1 MTKARDLANFLGDNT
16 SLGTINDAYAAGT
29 LVPSSTNPNMVI
41 NGAMEINQRGDQTGV
56 TTVGY
61 VLDRFLCD
69 FSNVGTNSVTQDTDV
84 PEGQGFSKSMKIACT
99 ATQAI
104 EASTRMQIT
113 HRLEGFDSVQT
124 KFGTSDAES
133 LTLSFWIKANRSQT
147 FGVNFENELPVGGG
161 VDQGYQTSQT
171 YTTANTWQKMV
182 ITISGDTRTGK
193 GFTWNSSKAL
203 AFDICLSE
211 AGSDAGGGTA
221 SATWSDLTQNQKCTH
236 NTEHFA
242 DSTANYFN
250 ITGVKLELGSEATD
264 FQHTSF
270 GEELAK
276 CKRYYNS
283 SYNYGVVAGTAN
295 NDTPIAHMSR
305 GGSYNIIGQM
315 IHSTPMRATP
325 TVVIYNP
332 INGTVNQLKGDGS
345 SYANAA
351 VLADSF
357 AGTTFYV
364 NGTSITQ
371 TVFLSVHATFDAE
384 I

>member
-16 SLGTINDAYAAGT
+16 SLGTINNAYDAGT

-56 TTVGY
+56 TTGGY
-61 VLDRFLCD
+61 ILDRFLCD
-69 FSNVGTNSVTQDTDV
+69 FVNVGTNSVTQDTDV
-84 PEGQGFSKSMKIACT
+84 PEGQGFAKSMKIACT

-104 EASTRMQIT
+104 EASTIMQIT

-211 AGSDAGGGTA
+211 AGSNAGGGTA

-242 DSTANYFN
+242 DSTSNYFN

-264 FQHTSF
+264 FQHVPYA
-270 GEELAK
+270 EELAK
-276 CKRYYNS
+276 CQRYFQVHNMPQDYSTSDNNNAIYR
-283 SYNYGVVAGTAN
+283 SYILPVEMRAIGTGTEIDTIRYWRNTTPNTANASIYAGTNLFNVTA
-295 NDTPIAHMSR
+295 TGLTEAKGYV
-305 GGSYNIIGQM
+305 GGKFS
-315 IHSTPMRATP
+315 
-325 TVVIYNP
+325 
-332 INGTVNQLKGDGS
+332 L
-345 SYANAA
+345 
-351 VLADSF
+351 
-357 AGTTFYV
+357 
-364 NGTSITQ
+364 
-371 TVFLSVHATFDAE
+371 DAE

>member
-1 MTKARDLANFLGDNT
+1 MTKARDLADFLGDNT
-16 SLGTINDAYAAGT
+16 SLSTINNAYAAGT

-41 NGAMEINQRGDQTGV
+41 NGAMQINQRGNQTGV

-69 FSNVGTNSVTQDTDV
+69 FSNVGTSSVTQDTDV
-84 PEGQGFSKSMKIACT
+84 PEGQGFAKSMKIACT

-113 HRLEGFDSVQT
+113 HRIEGFDSVQT

-147 FGVNFENELPVGGG
+147 LGVNFENELPVGGG

-171 YTTANTWQKMV
+171 YTTANTWQKIV
-182 ITISGDTRTGK
+182 VTIPGDTRAGK

-203 AFDICLSE
+203 TFDICLSE

-221 SATWSDLTQNQKCTH
+221 SAAWSDLTQNQKCTH

-250 ITGVKLELGSEATD
+250 ITGVKLELGSAVND
-264 FQHTSF
+264 FKHT
-270 GEELAK
+270 E
-276 CKRYYNS
+276 
-283 SYNYGVVAGTAN
+283 YG
-295 NDTPIAHMSR
+295 
-305 GGSYNIIGQM
+305 
-315 IHSTPMRATP
+315 
-325 TVVIYNP
+325 
-332 INGTVNQLKGDGS
+332 
-345 SYANAA
+345 
-351 VLADSF
+351 
-357 AGTTFYV
+357 
-364 NGTSITQ
+364 
-371 TVFLSVHATFDAE
+371 
-384 I
+384 